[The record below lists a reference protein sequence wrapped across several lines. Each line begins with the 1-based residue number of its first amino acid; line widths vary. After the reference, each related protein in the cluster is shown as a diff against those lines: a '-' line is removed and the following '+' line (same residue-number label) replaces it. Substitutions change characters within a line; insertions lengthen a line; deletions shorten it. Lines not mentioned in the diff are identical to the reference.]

1 MIKIIAENKKVYRD
15 YEILEEIEAGIELLG
30 GEVKSI
36 KNGAI
41 SLKDSFV
48 KFEGGE
54 AFILNLYIAP
64 YKYSG
69 SIPYD
74 PERKR
79 KLLLKKAE
87 IKRLIGKVKE
97 RGLTIVPL
105 KVYLKRKW
113 IKVLIGLVRGRKKY
127 EKRQIIKEREIKRE
141 IERELKKGYG

>member
-1 MIKIIAENKKVYRD
+1 MTRLIAENKKVYRD
-15 YEILEEIEAGIELLG
+15 YEIIEEIEAGIELLG

-48 KFEGGE
+48 KFEASE

-69 SIPYD
+69 GTSYD

-79 KLLLKKAE
+79 KLLLKKRE

-97 RGLTIVPL
+97 RGLTIVPV
-105 KVYLKRKW
+105 KVYLKGRW
-113 IKVLIGLVRGRKKY
+113 IKILLALVRGRKKY
-127 EKRQIIKEREIKRE
+127 EKRRIIKEREIKRE
-141 IERELKKGYG
+141 IERELKKRYD